1 MDLPYQPNTPFSQ
14 SDHST
19 HQYNAL
25 RFFYKPRYILRWKWT
40 FLYLLVIPNSSR
52 YLIPPVIREYPN
64 PLYASLG
71 ILLCFISAKNIFN
84 STCHYM
90 MNSGPFAEGGPSK
103 NTKGIAFTCGYTL
116 FKCFLSSK
124 KSTSD
129 ATVGKSSPLYS
140 VNFVLI
146 LSFSLIEVRK

>member
-25 RFFYKPRYILRWKWT
+25 RFFLQAS
-40 FLYLLVIPNSSR
+40 LYSSMEIDFPISSFVIPNSSR

-90 MNSGPFAEGGPSK
+90 MNSVIHLPKTFK
-103 NTKGIAFTCGYTL
+103 NKEDCLHVWLHFVQI
-116 FKCFLSSK
+116 CFLSSK
-124 KSTSD
+124 IK
-129 ATVGKSSPLYS
+129 Y
-140 VNFVLI
+140 F
-146 LSFSLIEVRK
+146 